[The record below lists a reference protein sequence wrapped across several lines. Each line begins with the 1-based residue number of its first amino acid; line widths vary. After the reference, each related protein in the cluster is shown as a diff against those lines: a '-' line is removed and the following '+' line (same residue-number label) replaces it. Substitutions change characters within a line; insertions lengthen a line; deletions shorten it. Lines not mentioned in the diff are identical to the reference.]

1 MTQDVPSLPTYAA
14 IYRKGEATPIE
25 VTMNQVTMAFYLGIG
40 CIIEPII
47 PAAQAAAVVTA
58 ARAMS
63 DVYKLC
69 FQRATFA
76 KAGDRVMFDNSLNG
90 VTSDAEQK
98 LSKSGLTIGGVYTVE
113 SVVTSG
119 PEVGFIK
126 VYLKIKETG
135 EALFDAQKFIILPK

>member
-63 DVYKLC
+63 NVYKLC

-90 VTSDAEQK
+90 VTSDAEEK
-98 LSKSGLTIGGVYTVE
+98 LLKPGLTIGGVYTVE

>member
-58 ARAMS
+58 SRTMFN
-63 DVYKLC
+63 VYKLC

-90 VTSDAEQK
+90 ATSDAEDK

-119 PEVGFIK
+119 PKVGFIK
-126 VYLKIKETG
+126 VCLKMKETG